1 MMNTIGFIGG
11 GNMAESL
18 IGGLLASGHKASLIH
33 VSEPDTNRRSRLS
46 TEYGVN
52 CVQDNVELVDRADL
66 LLFAVKPQM
75 LHQVALPLRQS
86 IQASQPLIISIA
98 AGVRSADLEQWL
110 GGGLAIVRV
119 MPNTPALVR
128 AGASGLYASHLVS
141 NEQKNQAESIMRS
154 VGLTVWLENEAQMD
168 IVTALSGSGPA
179 YIFRVI
185 EAMENAATRAG
196 LARETSRLLSIETVL
211 GAAKLAMESED
222 SPAELRQKVTS
233 PGGTTEQG
241 LNQLEQG
248 GIEQLF
254 QNTIDAAID
263 RSREMGDELGADS

>member
-1 MMNTIGFIGG
+1 MNTIGFIGG

-179 YIFRVI
+179 YIFRII

-241 LNQLEQG
+241 LKQLEQG
-248 GIEQLF
+248 GIEQIF

>member
-1 MMNTIGFIGG
+1 MNTIGFIGG
-11 GNMAESL
+11 GNMAQSL

-33 VSEPDTNRRSRLS
+33 VSEPDTNRRSLLS
-46 TEYGVN
+46 SEYGVN
-52 CVQDNVELVDRADL
+52 CVQDNVELVDRAEL
-66 LLFAVKPQM
+66 LLFAVKPQI

-241 LNQLEQG
+241 LKQLEQG
-248 GIEQLF
+248 GIEQIF

>member
-1 MMNTIGFIGG
+1 MNTIGFIGG

-46 TEYGVN
+46 SEYGVN
-52 CVQDNVELVDRADL
+52 CVRDNVELVDRADL

>member
-1 MMNTIGFIGG
+1 MNSIGFIGG

-33 VSEPDTNRRSRLS
+33 VSEPEKSRRSRLLA
-46 TEYGVN
+46 EYGVH
-52 CVQDNVELVDRADL
+52 CVEDNNELVERADL
-66 LLFAVKPQM
+66 LLFAVKPQ
-75 LHQVALPLRQS
+75 LLQQVALPLRNRIQEKQS
-86 IQASQPLIISIA
+86 LIISIA

-110 GGGLAIVRV
+110 GGELAIVRV

-128 AGASGLYASHLVS
+128 AGASALYANHRVG
-141 NEQKNQAESIMRS
+141 NEQKNQAESIIRS
-154 VGLTVWLENEAQMD
+154 VGLTVWLDNEAQMD

-185 EAMENAATRAG
+185 EAMEDAATRTG
-196 LARETSRLLSIETVL
+196 LARETSRLLAIETVL
-211 GAAKLAMESED
+211 GAAKLAVESED
-222 SPAELRQKVTS
+222 SPTELRQKVTS

-241 LNQLEQG
+241 LKQLEQG

-254 QNTIDAAID
+254 ENAINAAVD
-263 RSREMGDELGADS
+263 RAREMGDELSTGS

>member
-1 MMNTIGFIGG
+1 MNTIGFIGG

-33 VSEPDTNRRSRLS
+33 VSEPDSNRRSRLLA
-46 TEYGVN
+46 EYGIN
-52 CVQDNVELVDRADL
+52 CVEDNIELVERADL
-66 LLFAVKPQM
+66 ILFAVKPQL
-75 LHQVALPLRQS
+75 LHQVALPLRES
-86 IQASQPLIISIA
+86 MQAKQRLIISIA

-110 GGGLAIVRV
+110 GGGVAIVRV

-128 AGASGLYASHLVS
+128 AGASGLYANHLVNS
-141 NEQKNQAESIMRS
+141 EQKNQAEAVMRS

-179 YIFRVI
+179 YVFRVI

-211 GAAKLAMESED
+211 GAAKLAVESED

-241 LNQLEQG
+241 LKQLDDG

-254 QNTIDAAID
+254 EKAINAATH
-263 RSREMGDELGADS
+263 RSREIGDDLGATS

>member
-1 MMNTIGFIGG
+1 MNTIGFIGG

-128 AGASGLYASHLVS
+128 AGVSGLYASHLVS

-179 YIFRVI
+179 YIFRII

-241 LNQLEQG
+241 LKQLEQG
-248 GIEQLF
+248 GIEQIF

>member
-1 MMNTIGFIGG
+1 MNTIGFIGG

-46 TEYGVN
+46 SKYGVN

-75 LHQVALPLRQS
+75 LYQVALPLRQS